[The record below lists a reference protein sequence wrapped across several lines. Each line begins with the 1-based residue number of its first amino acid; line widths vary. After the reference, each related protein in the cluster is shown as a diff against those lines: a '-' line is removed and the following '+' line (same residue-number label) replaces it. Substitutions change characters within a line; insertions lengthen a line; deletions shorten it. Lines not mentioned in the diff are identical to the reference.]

1 MFAEISQI
9 RLSPPVVL
17 WLVFS
22 LIAAMLLFSGLHR
35 RRSRLT
41 DALRSFVQRSQ
52 DAGSKTEKEKS
63 KKKT

>member
-1 MFAEISQI
+1 M
-9 RLSPPVVL
+9 
-17 WLVFS
+17 FS

-52 DAGSKTEKEKS
+52 NAGSTTEKEKS